1 LKASGKLLFDAA
13 VYQDYA
19 LTAPFHEMV
28 RSLSEEVQKS
38 KPTAFHKMIARLGT
52 EGRLKRLY
60 TQNIDGIETGMKPLA
75 TDIPLNIKGNWPITI
90 QLHGSIEKMVCQKCR
105 FLTDFN
111 RDMFTEADPPAC
123 EECAINDENRQI
135 GGLRSHGIGRMR
147 PRIVLYN
154 EHNPDEEAITSV
166 MNADIKSRPR
176 VLIVAGTSLK
186 IPGVRQL
193 VKRMCAT
200 IRGRKD
206 GVTMFINNEPP
217 SGKEFDDCFD
227 LIVQGS
233 CDEVA
238 NQANLKCWESGDND
252 LCEYESSPEP
262 MPRLESS
269 LEAPKQHLPSV
280 SVVVTPTKKRSR
292 PVTGLL
298 SPSSGADE
306 KPAKKRATKNIQAN
320 KMTKNPASKGRSIVD
335 VIKNQPKAP
344 TTAPKAS
351 TTAPKPAAK
360 TATKSKKPATTAAS
374 ARRSKKDPAQAKPN
388 SVLTAFKNNRITKT
402 SAAADPNSKPKGK
415 IMCQVAPGDPKN
427 NGTLEI
433 LTADSEVKPERA
445 DLNLDSIP
453 RIVASS

>member
-1 LKASGKLLFDAA
+1 ML
-13 VYQDYA
+13 
-19 LTAPFHEMV
+19 
-28 RSLSEEVQKS
+28 
-38 KPTAFHKMIARLGT
+38 ARLGT

-60 TQNIDGIETGMKPLA
+60 TQNIDGIETQMKPLA
-75 TDIPLNIKGNWPITI
+75 TDVPLNIKGNWPVTI

-123 EECAINDENRQI
+123 EECAINDETRQI

-186 IPGVRQL
+186 IPGVRRL
-193 VKRMCAT
+193 VKSMCAM
-200 IRGRKD
+200 IRSRKD

-238 NQANLKCWESGDND
+238 NQANLKSWESSDSE
-252 LCEYESSPEP
+252 LCEYEASPEP
-262 MPRLESS
+262 MPPLSS
-269 LEAPKQHLPSV
+269 TLQARVRPVGSV

-292 PVTGLL
+292 SVTGLL
-298 SPSSGADE
+298 SPSSGSDE
-306 KPAKKRATKNIQAN
+306 QPAKKRVTKPATKAKATI
-320 KMTKNPASKGRSIVD
+320 NPASRGPSIGELL
-335 VIKNQPKAP
+335 KTQSKAAPKTA
-344 TTAPKAS
+344 TTAPKS
-351 TTAPKPAAK
+351 TAKAAPKS
-360 TATKSKKPATTAAS
+360 TAKKPAPAK
-374 ARRSKKDPAQAKPN
+374 RGKKPPTQATSN
-388 SVLTAFKNNRITKT
+388 ATLTGFKNMRVTKN
-402 SAAADPNSKPKGK
+402 SMAAATLDSKPTGK
-415 IMCQVAPGDPKN
+415 IMCPVPPGDAKN
-427 NGTLEI
+427 NGPLDVPTFN
-433 LTADSEVKPERA
+433 PETKSDRA
-445 DLNLDSIP
+445 DLNLHSVARP
-453 RIVASS
+453 VVAS